1 MSKFTSEQVDFYA
14 DKLLIGLSREENQ
27 MVLDEFESID
37 KDIDKINNIKGIETV
52 EPMSWCLDD
61 FVCEL
66 REDIKEESISIE
78 DLLQNCDDYKVC
90 EVKLPKV
97 VEE

>member
-14 DKLLIGLSREENQ
+14 DKLLIGLSKEENK
-27 MVLDEFESID
+27 MVLDEFETID
-37 KDIDKINNIKGIETV
+37 KDIDKINNIKNIDSV

-61 FVCEL
+61 FVYEL
-66 REDIKEESISIE
+66 REDIEEDSICTE
-78 DLLQNCDDYKVC
+78 ELLQNCDDYRMC

-97 VEE
+97 VE

>member
-37 KDIDKINNIKGIETV
+37 KDIDKINNIKGIEKV

-66 REDIKEESISIE
+66 REDIKEKSISIE